1 MFAVPTFQ
9 ALSMEI
15 RLFVGKSLT
24 VQWLGLCAFT
34 AESPG
39 SIPDWGTNIP
49 QDTWHSQQ
57 QQRLN
62 VIRSLPFGAHN
73 QVE

>member
-15 RLFVGKSLT
+15 RLFVRNSLT
-24 VQWLGLCAFT
+24 IQWLGLCAFA

-39 SIPDWGTNIP
+39 SIPDWGPKIP
-49 QDTWHSQQ
+49 QDAWHSQQ
-57 QQRLN
+57 QQRRN
-62 VIRSLPFGAHN
+62 VMRSVPFGTHS